1 MNLKEE
7 ILNYSFIES
16 CDYSDILNKAQ
27 QYIHTEIAKSTKS
40 RVLKQNSMKI
50 NDLICLI
57 MYCDYTEL
65 SRDFSLSFRK
75 LHRFEL
81 LEQTK
86 ARNAKYCHWSKG
98 LRHVIQH
105 YGQHNNKGGENGI
118 LSKLEGPF
126 YCGMSV
132 MLKIPQCK
140 FQIYIKSPISTSTKL
155 PVAVK
160 V

>member
-1 MNLKEE
+1 M
-7 ILNYSFIES
+7 
-16 CDYSDILNKAQ
+16 DKAN
-27 QYIHTEIAKSTKS
+27 QYIHTAIAKSTKS
-40 RVLKQNSMKI
+40 RVTETGSMKI

-57 MYCDYTEL
+57 MYCDYTHL
-65 SRDFSLSFRK
+65 SREFTLSFRK
-75 LHRFEL
+75 LHQFEI

-86 ARNAKYCHWSKG
+86 ARNAKYYHWSKG

-105 YGQHNNKGGENGI
+105 FGQHNDTNGENGI
-118 LSKLEGPF
+118 LSRLEGPF

-132 MLKIPQCK
+132 ILKIPQCQFK
-140 FQIYIKSPISTSTKL
+140 IYIKSPISTSVKL